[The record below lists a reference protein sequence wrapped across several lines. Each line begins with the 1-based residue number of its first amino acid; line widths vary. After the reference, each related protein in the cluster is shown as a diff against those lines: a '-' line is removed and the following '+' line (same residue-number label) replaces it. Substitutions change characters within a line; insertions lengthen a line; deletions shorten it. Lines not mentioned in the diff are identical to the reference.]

1 MNRFYTI
8 YVKYYTHTNTNIICY
23 TTCIKA
29 PGLSHDVVEKKEKAQ
44 AMRMKMAAERR
55 KKEEM
60 ERSERR
66 KIKEAQREN
75 DRLLRLA
82 EKKAKK
88 QLEKQSIKSEND
100 SVKIQSATQAVAL
113 KFANL
118 PKKQT
123 ESSKLTSTVSGPTSS
138 VSSELAAK
146 MAKRRSLEI

>member
-1 MNRFYTI
+1 
-8 YVKYYTHTNTNIICY
+8 
-23 TTCIKA
+23 
-29 PGLSHDVVEKKEKAQ
+29 
-44 AMRMKMAAERR
+44 MAAERR

-75 DRLLRLA
+75 ERILRLA

-88 QLEKQSIKSEND
+88 QLEKLIIKSEND
-100 SVKIQSATQAVAL
+100 SVKLQSATQAVAL
-113 KFANL
+113 KFGNL

-123 ESSKLTSTVSGPTSS
+123 ESSSKLTPMVSGPSSS

-146 MAKRRSLEI
+146 MAKRRSLEN